1 MKNKTTAGLLALFL
15 GGIGVHKFYLGKA
28 SGIWYLLFC
37 WTFIPVIV
45 AFIEAISLFTMSEE
59 EFDEKYNKQSSHKTS
74 NLNDYKE
81 LEKLHDLKNKG
92 IISEEDYQEKRGQII
107 SKVKKVEKELHWFQK
122 HPVLYGILAFIVV
135 SFMLQGIYRLYYS
148 FASDGGQTENSP
160 TLTKEKNSNS

>member
-59 EFDEKYNKQSSHKTS
+59 EFDEKYNKQK
-74 NLNDYKE
+74 
-81 LEKLHDLKNKG
+81 
-92 IISEEDYQEKRGQII
+92 
-107 SKVKKVEKELHWFQK
+107 
-122 HPVLYGILAFIVV
+122 
-135 SFMLQGIYRLYYS
+135 
-148 FASDGGQTENSP
+148 
-160 TLTKEKNSNS
+160 